1 MLQVCFPWTWR
12 IPTHL
17 LCTPKAWC
25 ADQPRSNKEK
35 REGILQ
41 GKVKLETSRGLFW
54 DTGIL
59 FKAPHIIYGD
69 LSVRAHRGHHSPD
82 AELFLSSRL
91 PEAKKVWASLLAR
104 YQKVR
109 LAPPYLPGPCQPVR
123 RRVSLLNYYS
133 PLRPG
138 EFTGKAILEDSQK
151 GMVTTSNFDKTVSW
165 VSFRI
170 FWC

>member
-1 MLQVCFPWTWR
+1 MKNTY
-12 IPTHL
+12 
-17 LCTPKAWC
+17 TPSVYSQSMMC
-25 ADQPRSNKEK
+25 RSAKEQ
-35 REGILQ
+35 Q
-41 GKVKLETSRGLFW
+41 GGKGRTPAGKSEIGDKSRGLFW

-82 AELFLSSRL
+82 AELFLSSRF

-151 GMVTTSNFDKTVSW
+151 GMVTTSNFVKTVSW